1 MVKIKQDLLNSIKEF
16 TLMDDP
22 FMTKVFEDDIERTQ
36 LILRIILENDT
47 IKVKKASTQKRLKNL
62 QGRDLQLDILAE
74 KADGTKFNVEVQNES
89 SGAIPQRARYH
100 MSLLDAKSLPKG
112 EYFDKIPENYVI
124 FITREDVLKGLLPIY
139 HIHRT
144 IDENGHSFADG
155 SHIIYVNAKIHNDTP
170 LGMLMHDFCCK
181 NPNDMHYKKLAEKI
195 RYFKEEKEGLDKMG
209 DVMEKLIAKREK
221 EAIKKTEKE
230 ARISFAKEMLANNES
245 IDKIVK
251 YSKLSVKEVRALA
264 AKMSA
269 QGYKLIK
276 TLITAMIEDESGG
289 DFFFVK
295 IFIKLLCIAQL
306 YSLK

>member
-47 IKVKKASTQKRLKNL
+47 IKVKKSSTQKRLKNL

-100 MSLLDAKSLPKG
+100 MSLLDAKSLPRG

-124 FITREDVLKGLLPIY
+124 FITKEDVLKGLLPIY

-170 LGMLMHDFCCK
+170 LGMLMHDFAARILMICIIK
-181 NPNDMHYKKLAEKI
+181 SLLKKLDTLK
-195 RYFKEEKEGLDKMG
+195 
-209 DVMEKLIAKREK
+209 KRRR
-221 EAIKKTEKE
+221 AWIKW
-230 ARISFAKEMLANNES
+230 
-245 IDKIVK
+245 
-251 YSKLSVKEVRALA
+251 
-264 AKMSA
+264 
-269 QGYKLIK
+269 
-276 TLITAMIEDESGG
+276 AM
-289 DFFFVK
+289 
-295 IFIKLLCIAQL
+295 
-306 YSLK
+306 